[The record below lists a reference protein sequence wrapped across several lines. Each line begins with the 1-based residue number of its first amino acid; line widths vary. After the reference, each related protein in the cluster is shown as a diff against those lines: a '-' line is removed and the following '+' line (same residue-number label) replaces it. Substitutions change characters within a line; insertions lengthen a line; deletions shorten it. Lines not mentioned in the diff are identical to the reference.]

1 MVDYEDNK
9 GKEIRRKTA
18 IFQLTPKKIWPFKVT
33 KQK

>member
-18 IFQLTPKKIWPFKVT
+18 IFQLTAKWPFKVT
-33 KQK
+33 IQK